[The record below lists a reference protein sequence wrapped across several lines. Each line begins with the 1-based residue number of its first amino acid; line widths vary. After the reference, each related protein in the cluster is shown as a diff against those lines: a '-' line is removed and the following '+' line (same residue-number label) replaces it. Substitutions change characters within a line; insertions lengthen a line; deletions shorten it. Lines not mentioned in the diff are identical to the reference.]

1 MPSIALESKVSTGH
15 DCFPPVPAV
24 GPYTT
29 KSFIN
34 GLAIQLKD
42 VTRYQ
47 PHTCGRTTHSGGTR
61 LVIEGSS
68 TFFLE
73 GKAVA
78 RIGDSIACGDAV
90 SEGSSNS
97 FIG

>member
-29 KSFIN
+29 KSFFN

-42 VTRYQ
+42 TTRYQ
-47 PHTCGRTTHSGGTR
+47 PHTCGRTTHAGETR
-61 LVIEGSS
+61 LVIQGSG